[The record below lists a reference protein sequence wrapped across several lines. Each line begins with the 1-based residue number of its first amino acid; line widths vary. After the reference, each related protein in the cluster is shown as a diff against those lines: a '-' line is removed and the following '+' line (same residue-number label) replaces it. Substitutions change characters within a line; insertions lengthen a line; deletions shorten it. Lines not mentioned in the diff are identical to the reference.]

1 MSRLV
6 TQLHY
11 FGLVGVIL
19 ILPYGLFNR
28 PFAEP
33 DLLWHLSV
41 FPSPESPAL
50 VGLVLYFA
58 SLGTALASMLFTYR
72 WLRILT
78 GFCFLTLLT
87 FKFSFGKIDHIYHP
101 WIISSFAFIFFDV
114 SDRLNSRINHLVVR
128 GTQTWLLLQYFSS
141 GLWKL
146 RKNWE
151 HLSWDGMIQS
161 GLEHIAYGVAVR
173 DLHVDGLRA
182 LLVGDFQWML
192 ALGFLF
198 VIMFQLGCG
207 LCVLT
212 RKGYICAGF
221 AALAFHSITG
231 AGIGIWYWGTAVA
244 AAMFLILFENI
255 KNNSNLEGGEP
266 SG

>member
-6 TQLHY
+6 SQLHY
-11 FGLVGVIL
+11 FSLVGVIL

-41 FPSPESPAL
+41 FPGPENPAL
-50 VGLVLYFA
+50 VGLALYLV
-58 SLGTALASMLFTYR
+58 SLGTAMASMLFTQR
-72 WLRILT
+72 WLRALT

-101 WIISSFAFIFFDV
+101 WIISSFAFIFFNVDEQ
-114 SDRLNSRINHLVVR
+114 LNSKTNHLVVR
-128 GTQTWLLLQYFSS
+128 GIQTWLLLQYFSS

-151 HLSWDGMIQS
+151 NLSWDGMIQS

-182 LLVGDFQWML
+182 LLIGDFQWMVG
-192 ALGFLF
+192 LGFLF
-198 VIMFQLGCG
+198 VLVFQFSCG
-207 LCVLT
+207 ICALT
-212 RKGYICAGF
+212 RKGYIYAGF
-221 AALAFHSITG
+221 VAIGFHTVTG
-231 AGIGIWYWGTAVA
+231 AGIGIWYWGTTVA
-244 AAMFLILFENI
+244 ALLFLILFENL
-255 KNNSNLEGGEP
+255 KNNNGLGAAP
-266 SG
+266 SRA